1 MYSGM
6 PLVYPRGVDIL
17 AMPKYDIYF
26 ILLHISS
33 LLTLLLF
40 FYILKKKSKSQIHYA
55 FLGNLGLMF
64 IWSFAVLL
72 RQYMHILHNSDG
84 KALMIVSYI
93 GVCYIPVTLLLTGLI
108 FANTKIKFSWKHCL
122 LFIPPAI
129 SLFVLLTN
137 DLHSLFY
144 LKYSFFDDQIVYG
157 KYFMVHSIYSYI
169 CTLIGLYYLVSFSI
183 KNSGLFS
190 KQSMLIFCGTMIPLT
205 VNILVTFKIIYL
217 NAYITPITFSL
228 AVFCYL
234 FAILKYEFLNIVPVA
249 LQKVVDRISDAFIV
263 INEELNI
270 IDYNKAFIDTFRRI
284 YRIKRN
290 DNLLDI
296 LDASSSG
303 NMDKN
308 EFLGYLKGIK
318 DSKRSI
324 SFEKH
329 VKSGSFDKFFTIEI
343 TPIINKD
350 IYIGTI
356 ILLKDITQS
365 KKDLETIRENQ
376 GMLMERE
383 RLASLGQLIGG
394 IAHNLKTPIMSLSGG
409 IEALKDLVK
418 EYDQSIDDPKVN
430 KEDHHEIAAE
440 MLEWL
445 NKMKP
450 YCSYMSDVI
459 SAVKGQAVQM
469 TDSTTSSFT
478 LDELIKRVNILMN
491 QELKRY
497 HCKLNTD
504 FQVDM
509 DLELKGEVNN
519 LVQVFDNIIVNAIE
533 AYEENYGCIDL
544 KIVKSGN
551 NVEFSFK
558 DYGRGIPE
566 EVKDKLFKEMVT
578 TKGKNGTGLGLYMSH
593 STIKGK
599 FGGNMWFESEE
610 GKGTTFFISIP
621 YTKDKNYQE
630 VS

>member
-1 MYSGM
+1 LVM
-6 PLVYPRGVDIL
+6 PR
-17 AMPKYDIYF
+17 YDIYF
-26 ILLHISS
+26 VLLHMSS

-40 FYILKKKSKSQIHYA
+40 FYILKKRSKSQIHYA
-55 FLGNLGLMF
+55 FLGNLGFMF

-72 RQYMHILHNSDG
+72 RQYMHIFHNSDG

-108 FANTKIKFSWKHCL
+108 FAHTKIKFSWKYRL
-122 LFIPPAI
+122 LFIPPTV
-129 SLFVLLTN
+129 SLFILLTN
-137 DLHSLFY
+137 DLHNLFY

-157 KYFMVHSIYSYI
+157 KYFMVHSIYSYVCI
-169 CTLIGLYYLVSFSI
+169 LIGLYYLVSFSI
-183 KNSGLFS
+183 KNSGFFS
-190 KQSMLIFCGTMIPLT
+190 KQSILIFCGTMIPLS
-205 VNILVTFKIIYL
+205 VNVLVTFKIIYL

-234 FAILKYEFLNIVPVA
+234 FAILKYEFLSISPVA

-263 INEELNI
+263 INEDLYI
-270 IDYNKAFIDTFRRI
+270 VDYNKSFMDTFSRI
-284 YRIKRN
+284 YRIRRN
-290 DNLLDI
+290 DNLLNMLNTDSFGDI
-296 LDASSSG
+296 
-303 NMDKN
+303 DKN
-308 EFLGYLKGIK
+308 EILGYLKSVK
-318 DSKRSI
+318 ESKSSV
-324 SFEKH
+324 SFEKRI
-329 VKSGSFDKFFTIEI
+329 KLGSFDRYFTVEI
-343 TPIINKD
+343 TPISNKD

-356 ILLKDITQS
+356 ILLRDITQS
-365 KKDLETIRENQ
+365 KKDLET
-376 GMLMERE
+376 LMERE

-418 EYDQSIDDPKVN
+418 EYEQSIDDPGVN
-430 KEDHHEIAAE
+430 REDHHEIADE

-469 TDSTTSSFT
+469 NDSTTSSFT
-478 LDELIKRVNILMN
+478 LDELIKRVNILMV

-504 FQVDM
+504 FQMDM
-509 DLELKGEVNN
+509 NLELKGEVNN

-533 AYEENYGCIDL
+533 AYEDSYGCIDL
-544 KIVKSGN
+544 KIVKSGS

-578 TKGKNGTGLGLYMSH
+578 TKGKNGTGLGLYMSY

-599 FGGNMWFESEE
+599 FGGDMWFESEE

-621 YTKDKNYQE
+621 YTKDKTYQE

>member
-1 MYSGM
+1 LVM
-6 PLVYPRGVDIL
+6 PR
-17 AMPKYDIYF
+17 YDIYF
-26 ILLHISS
+26 ILLHMSS

-40 FYILKKKSKSQIHYA
+40 FYILKKRSKSQIHYA
-55 FLGNLGLMF
+55 FLGNLGFMF

-72 RQYMHILHNSDG
+72 RQYMHIFHNSDG

-108 FANTKIKFSWKHCL
+108 FAHTKIKFSWKYYL
-122 LFIPPAI
+122 LFIPPTV
-129 SLFVLLTN
+129 SLFILLTN
-137 DLHSLFY
+137 DLHNLFY

-169 CTLIGLYYLVSFSI
+169 CILIGLYYLVSFSI
-183 KNSGLFS
+183 KNSGFFS
-190 KQSMLIFCGTMIPLT
+190 KQSILIFCGTMIPLS
-205 VNILVTFKIIYL
+205 VNVLVTFKIIYL

-234 FAILKYEFLNIVPVA
+234 FAILKYEFLSISPVA

-263 INEELNI
+263 INEDLYI
-270 IDYNKAFIDTFRRI
+270 VDYNKSFIDTFSRI

-290 DNLLDI
+290 DNLLNI
-296 LDASSSG
+296 LDTSSFG
-303 NMDKN
+303 DMTKN
-308 EFLGYLKGIK
+308 EILGYLKSVK
-318 DSKRSI
+318 ESKSSI
-324 SFEKH
+324 SFEKRI
-329 VKSGSFDKFFTIEI
+329 KLGSFDRYFTVEI
-343 TPIINKD
+343 TPINNKD

-365 KKDLETIRENQ
+365 KKDLET
-376 GMLMERE
+376 LMERE

-418 EYDQSIDDPKVN
+418 EYEQSIDDLRVN
-430 KEDHHEIAAE
+430 KEDHYEIAGE

-469 TDSTTSSFT
+469 NDSTTSSFT
-478 LDELIKRVNILMN
+478 LDELIKRVNILMI

-509 DLELKGEVNN
+509 NLELKGEVNN

-533 AYEENYGCIDL
+533 AYEESYGCIDL

-578 TKGKNGTGLGLYMSH
+578 TKGKNGTGLGLYMSY

-599 FGGNMWFESEE
+599 FGGDMWFESEE

-621 YTKDKNYQE
+621 YTKDKTYQE

>member
-1 MYSGM
+1 MVM
-6 PLVYPRGVDIL
+6 PR
-17 AMPKYDIYF
+17 YDIYF
-26 ILLHISS
+26 VLLHMSS

-40 FYILKKKSKSQIHYA
+40 FYILKKRSKSQIHYA
-55 FLGNLGLMF
+55 FLGNLGFMF

-72 RQYMHILHNSDG
+72 RQYMHIFHNSDG

-108 FANTKIKFSWKHCL
+108 FAHTKIKFSWKYRL
-122 LFIPPAI
+122 LFIPPTV
-129 SLFVLLTN
+129 SLFILLTN
-137 DLHSLFY
+137 DLHNLFY

-157 KYFMVHSIYSYI
+157 KYFMVHSIYSYVCI
-169 CTLIGLYYLVSFSI
+169 LIGLYYLVSFSI
-183 KNSGLFS
+183 KNSGFFS
-190 KQSMLIFCGTMIPLT
+190 KQSILIFCGTMIPLS
-205 VNILVTFKIIYL
+205 VNVLVTFKIIYL

-234 FAILKYEFLNIVPVA
+234 FAILKYEFLSISPVA

-263 INEELNI
+263 INEDLYI
-270 IDYNKAFIDTFRRI
+270 VDYNKSFMDTFSRI
-284 YRIKRN
+284 YRIRRN
-290 DNLLDI
+290 DNLLNMLNTDSFGDI
-296 LDASSSG
+296 
-303 NMDKN
+303 DKN
-308 EFLGYLKGIK
+308 EILGYLKSVK
-318 DSKRSI
+318 ESKSSV
-324 SFEKH
+324 SFEKRI
-329 VKSGSFDKFFTIEI
+329 KLGSFDRYFTVEI
-343 TPIINKD
+343 TPISNKD

-356 ILLKDITQS
+356 ILLRDITQS
-365 KKDLETIRENQ
+365 KKDLET
-376 GMLMERE
+376 LMERE

-418 EYDQSIDDPKVN
+418 EYEQSIDDPGVN
-430 KEDHHEIAAE
+430 REDHHEIADE

-469 TDSTTSSFT
+469 NDSTTSSFT
-478 LDELIKRVNILMN
+478 LDELIKRVNILMV

-504 FQVDM
+504 FQMDM
-509 DLELKGEVNN
+509 NLELKGEVNN

-533 AYEENYGCIDL
+533 AYEDSYGCIDL
-544 KIVKSGN
+544 KIVKSGS

-578 TKGKNGTGLGLYMSH
+578 TKGKNGTGLGLYMSY

-599 FGGNMWFESEE
+599 FGGDMWFESEE

-621 YTKDKNYQE
+621 YTKDKTYQE
-630 VS
+630 VF